1 MAHSLFR
8 PIRGWLFLSLL
19 VLFSLACRK
28 PSNSSSDSP
37 LALTDP
43 TTGIHVEVSH
53 EDALPAL
60 KILLP
65 GQPASDPGIRVLFP
79 EHVTAREHGKSDAV
93 HLYIFGP
100 DSHNVHPV
108 WRRAGQSTLEYDME
122 LQVGVHL
129 VARATLESD
138 GIRFHYDFVNR
149 SGTSYDVIEAVT
161 DPRMITPYLHDIR
174 LERTYVHHSEGFDL
188 FASETP
194 ARLTVP
200 LNEWLPNRYRVPYTW
215 PIDPKRVEKQEGG
228 LTWYNKSRR
237 VDEPF
242 IATKSTD
249 GKWIMATYSADPGNV
264 WTNPELT
271 CQHADMQ
278 TSLKPNSQS
287 STELKIFLF
296 PGSLD
301 DLLAKVRLHR

>member
-8 PIRGWLFLSLL
+8 TLRCCVFLFLLA
-19 VLFSLACRK
+19 LFSHACHK
-28 PSNSSSDSP
+28 PSTGSP
-37 LALTDP
+37 LALTDQ
-43 TTGIHVEVSH
+43 TTGIHVEVSQQ
-53 EDALPAL
+53 DALPVL
-60 KILLP
+60 KILLS

-100 DSHNVHPV
+100 DSRNAHPV
-108 WRRAGQSTLEYDME
+108 WRRTGQSTLEYDMD
-122 LQVGVHL
+122 LQAGVHL
-129 VARATLESD
+129 IARATLEFD
-138 GIRFHYDFVNR
+138 GIRFHYDFINR
-149 SGTSYDVIEAVT
+149 SGTNYDVIEAVT
-161 DPRMITPYLHDIR
+161 DPRMITSYFRDVR
-174 LERTYVHHSEGFDL
+174 LERTYVHHAEGFDL
-188 FASETP
+188 LASETP
-194 ARLTVP
+194 ARLSTP
-200 LNEWLPNRYRVPYTW
+200 LSEWLPNRYRVPYTW
-215 PIDPKRVEKQEGG
+215 PIDSKRVEKQEDG

-249 GKWIMATYSADPGNV
+249 GKWIMATHSADPGNV

-278 TSLKPNSQS
+278 IPLKPNSQS

-296 PGSLD
+296 QGTLD
-301 DLLAKVRLHR
+301 DLLTKIRIHK

>member
-1 MAHSLFR
+1 VTRLYIRICLLSLSLSV
-8 PIRGWLFLSLL
+8 LFL
-19 VLFSLACRK
+19 RHN
-28 PSNSSSDSP
+28 PSADP
-37 LALTDP
+37 PQLALTDSAS
-43 TTGIHVEVSH
+43 GIHVEVSQ

-60 KILLP
+60 RILLP
-65 GQPASDPGIRVLFP
+65 GQPPSDPGIRVLFP

-93 HLYIFGP
+93 HLYIFSPGP
-100 DSHNVHPV
+100 QNAHLAWH
-108 WRRAGQSTLEYDME
+108 RTGQSTLEYEMD
-122 LQVGVHL
+122 LQGPVHL

-149 SGTSYDVIEAVT
+149 SATEYDVIEAVT
-161 DPRMITPYLHDIR
+161 DPRMIASYFHDVR
-174 LERTYVHHSEGFDL
+174 LKRTYVHHADGFDL
-188 FASETP
+188 LASETP
-194 ARLTVP
+194 ARLTMP

-215 PIDPKRVEKQEGG
+215 PIDPKRVDKQEDG

-249 GKWIMATYSADPGNV
+249 GKWIMATYSAAPGNV

-296 PGSLD
+296 RGTLD
-301 DLLAKVRLHR
+301 DLLAKVRPKH